1 MIHILKVH
9 LSQANVKLSKENYA
23 TCIVYVNSGLKLET
37 MECLF
42 DKLWIRPRDHTC
54 NITSSFCITSV
65 SFLYYIFI
73 HVFMHLYI
81 NILNVKV
88 KIESPVVLILICNLK
103 LAKYVKILKHLY
115 NIIFFQGQYISD
127 KNKRIIENMLMLNV
141 TVP

>member
-1 MIHILKVH
+1 
-9 LSQANVKLSKENYA
+9 
-23 TCIVYVNSGLKLET
+23 
-37 MECLF
+37 
-42 DKLWIRPRDHTC
+42 
-54 NITSSFCITSV
+54 
-65 SFLYYIFI
+65 
-73 HVFMHLYI
+73 MHLYI

-88 KIESPVVLILICNLK
+88 KIGSPVILILICNLK